1 MRRRRRNKA
10 GWQAALSLAM
20 SLTLGL
26 VLGLGQ
32 AALAETA
39 RYDVD
44 RDHSA
49 IEFRVAHMVVSKTT
63 GRFMDYSGFIE
74 MDPEALTVKTID
86 ATIKTASVNTNH
98 EKRDA
103 HLRGPDFF
111 NVEKFPTMT
120 YKLKSYRKTGED
132 YQAVGEL
139 TLLGVTKEITLVGR
153 FNGVAKDPWGNT
165 RAGFTAEGKLN
176 RKDFGMNWSKTLDS
190 GGLVVGDE
198 VFIKLDIECIKAK

>member
-1 MRRRRRNKA
+1 MRRNESGRKA
-10 GWQAALSLAM
+10 VVLGLA
-20 SLTLGL
+20 LGL
-26 VLGLGQ
+26 VFGIGPS
-32 AALAETA
+32 ALAETA

-49 IEFRVAHMVVSKTT
+49 IEFRVAHMVVSKTQ
-63 GRFMDYSGFIE
+63 GRFMDYQGFIE
-74 MDPEALTVKTID
+74 MDPDALTVKTIE

-111 NVEKFPTMT
+111 NADKFPTMT
-120 YKLKSYRKTGED
+120 YRLTSSRKVGEGYR
-132 YQAVGEL
+132 AVGEL
-139 TLLGVTKEITLVGR
+139 TLLGVTKEITLVGT
-153 FNGVAKDPWGNT
+153 FNGVAKDPWGNI

-176 RKDFGMNWSKTLDS
+176 RKDFGMNWSKQLDN

-198 VFIKLDIECIKAK
+198 VFIKLDVECIKAR